1 MANDSKSIKAHKFL
15 LKISKRNK
23 HTKFNNYLSQ
33 SNIISIDSRMDKQN
47 DLQFFIVKTIIG
59 QQVSVSAAR
68 SIWKKVEISLKEK
81 NSIISTE
88 ELAKCGLSK
97 PKAKYIYDVIN
108 NKDLKSVSKKTLQ
121 AMQDNELSEF
131 FLQIKGIG
139 PWTLGIIKM
148 FYLGNSDTFL
158 NGDLAIKKRA
168 LYFFNDSE
176 YMGIDYSPYKTYLCL
191 YLWQSLSVKLD

>member
-68 SIWKKVEISLKEK
+68 SIWKKVEIYLKEK

-97 PKAKYIYDVIN
+97 PKAKYIYGVIN

-176 YMGIDYSPYKTYLCL
+176 YIGIDYSPYKTYLCL

>member
-1 MANDSKSIKAHKFL
+1 MVNDSKSIKAHKFL

-97 PKAKYIYDVIN
+97 PKAKYIYGVIN

-148 FYLGNSDTFL
+148 FYLGNSDTYL

>member
-1 MANDSKSIKAHKFL
+1 MVNDSKSIKAHKFL

-97 PKAKYIYDVIN
+97 PKAKYIYGVIN

-121 AMQDNELSEF
+121 AMRDNELSEF

>member
-1 MANDSKSIKAHKFL
+1 MANDSKSIKAYKFL

-33 SNIISIDSRMDKQN
+33 SNIISIESRMDKQN

-59 QQVSVSAAR
+59 QQVSVGAAR
-68 SIWKKVEISLKEK
+68 SIWKKVEIFLKEK
-81 NSIISTE
+81 NNIISPE

-97 PKAKYIYDVIN
+97 PKAKYIHGVIN
-108 NKDLKSVSKKTLQ
+108 NKDLQSVSKKTLQ

-131 FLQIKGIG
+131 FLKIKGIG

-148 FYLGNSDTFL
+148 FYLGHSDTYL

-168 LYFFNDSE
+168 SYFFNDSE
-176 YMGIDYSPYKTYLCL
+176 YMGEDYSPYKTYLCL
-191 YLWQSLSVKLD
+191 YLWQSLSSKFD

>member
-68 SIWKKVEISLKEK
+68 SIWKKVEIYLKEK

-97 PKAKYIYDVIN
+97 PKAKYIYGVIN

-121 AMQDNELSEF
+121 AMKDNELSEF

>member
-23 HTKFNNYLSQ
+23 HRKFNNYLSQ

-68 SIWKKVEISLKEK
+68 SIWKKVEIYLKEK

-97 PKAKYIYDVIN
+97 PKAKYIYGVIN

>member
-68 SIWKKVEISLKEK
+68 SIWKKVEIYLKEK

-97 PKAKYIYDVIN
+97 PKAKYIYGVIN

-148 FYLGNSDTFL
+148 FYLGNSDTYL